1 MIIRTEALVLRSMD
15 YRETSRI
22 VTLFTRE
29 RGKIT
34 VLARGARQSKS
45 RFGSTLQPLTY
56 TQVVFYY
63 KTTRSLQTLTE
74 SSHMELFSALGQD
87 LEKLTIGLRLLEL
100 TGALMQEEQE
110 NAAAF
115 NLLLEALRRLDT
127 TPVHQANL
135 LPYFQL
141 RLAAT
146 LGFAPAIDREA
157 VQHLPDD
164 GGLLALDQGAVLP
177 PGARPEHVLRA
188 SRAALRA
195 YAICARADLETV
207 MRMRLT
213 APVRRELERL
223 VEAYLRF
230 HVEDAYPTRSEK
242 VIEQMSRPR

>member
-1 MIIRTEALVLRSMD
+1 
-15 YRETSRI
+15 
-22 VTLFTRE
+22 
-29 RGKIT
+29 
-34 VLARGARQSKS
+34 
-45 RFGSTLQPLTY
+45 
-56 TQVVFYY
+56 
-63 KTTRSLQTLTE
+63 
-74 SSHMELFSALGQD
+74 
-87 LEKLTIGLRLLEL
+87 
-100 TGALMQEEQE
+100 MQEEQE

-157 VQHLPDD
+157 VQQLPDD
-164 GGLLALDQGAVLP
+164 GGLLALDQGTVLP
-177 PGARPEHVLRA
+177 PGTRPEHVLRA